1 MLHKYLDEINEILCA
16 FLCPGIERS
25 RLQEGSAKKKNVE
38 VGKSCKKGTEDLR
51 NHWSLEANCLNNH

>member
-1 MLHKYLDEINEILCA
+1 MKLMKFYVHFSVQGLKEADYRRDQ
-16 FLCPGIERS
+16 P
-25 RLQEGSAKKKNVE
+25 KKKNVE